1 MMAALK
7 VIFRIWD
14 FVQRTMDP
22 LKGSIGDP
30 LKQETSGME
39 LRHGKCMVLRMD
51 GRKRRMEEGRIIRR

>member
-14 FVQRTMDP
+14 FVLRTMDP

-39 LRHGKCMVLRMD
+39 LRHGKIYGSETGLEKKKNGSR
-51 GRKRRMEEGRIIRR
+51 ENN